1 MVSSRYWCGV
11 IADCAI
17 VVAAPL
23 ALRAQQP
30 AAQAAQNPTP
40 IQLPGPP
47 APGAALLEPLPMP
60 AILKQ
65 YQSISADRL
74 KNPPDADW
82 PIVRRT
88 YDGWGYTPLSQIDT
102 DNVKRL
108 QPAWIFSTGAE

>member
-1 MVSSRYWCGV
+1 MVSSRYGCGV
-11 IADCAI
+11 IAACAI
-17 VVAAPL
+17 VAAATL
-23 ALRAQQP
+23 VLRAQQP
-30 AAQAAQNPTP
+30 VAQTPTP
-40 IQLPGPP
+40 AQLPAPP

-82 PIVRRT
+82 PMVRRT
-88 YDGWGYTPLSQIDT
+88 YDGWGYSPLSQIDA

-108 QPAWIFSTGAE
+108 QPAW